1 MENSALP
8 LTQLTVSIVLFN
20 SPLTLLQGT
29 LRSLRIAA
37 LQAVKEGLLSGVSVD
52 LVDNSSNSPYRDA
65 VLLLMAEFQTED
77 SCRMNYQTLENN
89 IGFGGGNN
97 TVMHSLDSHFHLILN
112 PDVELAEDT
121 LSTALSRLENDPE
134 VVLLS
139 PYVASGGG
147 SQEFLC
153 KRYPSVIVLLVR
165 AFVPEFVGGFFQ
177 RQLDDYEMRDLCTS
191 DAETDVV
198 LASGAFM
205 LVRTK
210 AMLAVGGFDERYFLY
225 FEDFD
230 FSLRLAHFG
239 RLIFYPTTKIVHHG
253 GYTASKGWR
262 HMRMFVTSGIRFF
275 NTHGWRWI

>member
-1 MENSALP
+1 MP
-8 LTQLTVSIVLFN
+8 PTQLTVSIVLFN
-20 SPLTLLQGT
+20 SSVTLLNGT

-37 LQAVKEGLLSGVSVD
+37 LQAVKDGLISGVSVD
-52 LVDNSSNSPYRDA
+52 LVDNSSSEPYRDA
-65 VLLLMAEFQTED
+65 VLHMLGQFQNEE
-77 SCRMNYQTLENN
+77 SCHLNYQSLESNV
-89 IGFGGGNN
+89 GFGGGNN
-97 TVMHSLDSHFHLILN
+97 SVIHSLNSHFHLILN

-121 LSTALSRLENDPE
+121 ISTALSRLEDDPGI
-134 VVLLS
+134 VLLS
-139 PYVASGGG
+139 PYVSSGSG

-153 KRYPSVIVLLVR
+153 KRYPSVMVLLVR
-165 AFVPEFVGGFFQ
+165 AFAPEFVGRFFQ
-177 RQLDDYEMRDLCTS
+177 RQLEDYEMRDRCTN
-191 DAETDVV
+191 DTETDVV

-239 RLIFYPTTKIVHHG
+239 RLVFYPATKIVHHG
-253 GYTASKGWR
+253 GYAASKGWR
-262 HMRMFVTSGIRFF
+262 HMGMFITSGIRFF

>member
-8 LTQLTVSIVLFN
+8 INQLTVSIVLFN
-20 SPLTLLQGT
+20 SPVTLLQGT

-37 LQAVKEGLLSGVSVD
+37 LQAVEEGLVGGVSVD
-52 LVDNSSNSPYRDA
+52 LVDNSNNSPYRDA
-65 VLLLMAEFQTED
+65 VLQLLAEFQTED
-77 SCRMNYQTLENN
+77 SYRMSYQMLENN
-89 IGFGGGNN
+89 VGFGGGNN
-97 TVMHSLDSHFHLILN
+97 IAIHSLDSHFHLILN

-121 LSTALSRLENDPE
+121 LSTALSRLESDPGI
-134 VVLLS
+134 VLLS
-139 PYVASGGG
+139 PYVSSSSG

-153 KRYPSVIVLLVR
+153 KRYPSVMVLLLR
-165 AFVPEFVGGFFQ
+165 AFAPEFVGRFFK

-191 DAETDVV
+191 STETDVV

-230 FSLRLAHFG
+230 FALRLAHFG
-239 RLIFYPTTKIVHHG
+239 RLVFYPTTKIVHHG
-253 GYTASKGWR
+253 GYAASKGWR